1 MKKDVMQNEKFWFLT
16 PFEKPDIKLVREII
30 KADAYPILH
39 LGENQAEASQAL
51 EQLQHL
57 EDRFGVCY
65 TDVPWEVTLPSGVD
79 KVILPWGTNSLKA
92 GHAQVVW
99 QVRNSEEAK
108 EAIKTNPTALILK
121 GSEGAG
127 FCGEET
133 SFMLFQKLVN
143 ECRDSNVQ
151 IYIQGGVGLHSTA
164 AYLAL
169 GATGVIFDSQLALF
183 PECSLPKDRKQML
196 SKLSGSEIR
205 TCEGY
210 RYFAFPGA
218 KGPKEFSN
226 LAELF
231 DQQQKDDNHI
241 LTLGQDVILS
251 TDYVGDHRRLKNF
264 VRALEKTTKSHIK
277 QAKMSDAFSQDAA
290 MAKEMQTT
298 FPIAQGPMARISDVP
313 EFLNNVAD
321 EGALPFLALSMMQGE
336 SAANVMAETKAMLGD
351 KPWGVGIL
359 GFAYPKLLEE
369 QTKLILEHQ
378 PPYVLIA
385 GGRVVQG
392 RAFEQAGIK
401 TLIHVPSPGL
411 LDMFLKDNWKSF
423 IFEGRESGGHV
434 GPLYSL
440 VLWEKQINR
449 ILKADK
455 LEEIKAFFAGGI
467 HDGFSA
473 AFVRIMTAPLAVRHV
488 KIGLIAGTSYLY
500 TKEAVS
506 SGAITEAYQREI
518 IEKRDTVLLKSANGQ
533 ETRSVSSPFTE
544 YFLAEKKRMEAEGL
558 DNSEI
563 LMKLEALNLGRLRIA
578 AKGVERVDGEL
589 VELTEAEQLKKG
601 LYMTGSVTAM
611 RNEQTTIAR
620 LHETLIDESK
630 ALLETIEIPEVPNRV
645 EKPMDVAVIGMSGI
659 FPDAADLDEFWRNVV
674 FGRDSIIE
682 VPKERWPV
690 DMFYDPDTKDTDY
703 VTSKWGGFLDAV
715 DFDALEFGIT
725 PQSLAAIEPVQL
737 LSLLIAKRALE
748 DAGFDDLSKVDLD
761 ETSVIFGAQGAG
773 ELAGLYGSRSG
784 LKQML
789 GELPQELSEAL
800 PRLTEDS
807 FPGVL
812 GNVIAGRISN
822 RLNTGGRNFTVDAAC
837 ASSLAGLDVALSE
850 LENGKS
856 DMVILG
862 GADLHNGL
870 ADYLMFSSTHA
881 LSKQGRCS
889 TFDEH
894 ADGITLGEGV
904 GVLILKRLEDA
915 KRDGNQIYAV
925 IKGIGASSDGKS
937 LGLTA
942 PGKRGQMR
950 ALEQAYATAGIN
962 PADVGLIEAH
972 GTGTS
977 VGDRIELS
985 ALTDVFLEDGT
996 LPGRTMLGSVKT
1008 NIGHTKCAAGV
1019 AGLFKIINS
1028 VRYGILP
1035 PTLNLNRPNDGY
1047 GKGSPFAFRTEK
1059 AGYWKEDKRIAGVS
1073 GFGFGGTNFHA
1084 IVENYETERGMT
1096 PIKAWTS
1103 ELFVFPGETKELALE
1118 LFDKIIAL
1126 YGIND
1131 KMRLRDVAYTLAK
1144 RAHGDT
1150 PIQYVIVAGSW
1161 PELLTRLDQ
1170 AREEAQDEFVYVRE
1184 PVDGKVAFLFPGQ
1197 GSQRVNMAADLFTV
1211 FPQMHALLNDYP
1223 EYEDILFPL
1232 TVFTQEEKNAQRLM
1246 MTATENAQ
1254 PILGIVDSAIANLL
1268 SEFGMIPD
1276 MVAGHS
1282 YGELAALSFAGVID
1296 GKDLVE
1302 LSRARAE
1309 AMLTAGKDNLGCMTA
1324 VFTSVEILEGLL
1336 TDVTDVWAVNYNM
1349 PRQTVVAGTE
1359 EGMELFHVMLETQ
1372 NIAYKALNVA
1382 AAFHSPLLK
1391 GADEMFAKALDGV
1404 KFNKSTLPVWS
1415 NVDASLYPESEKEM
1429 KAHLANH
1436 LVNAVRFTDEIANMK
1451 ADGATVFV
1459 EVGPGNTLT
1468 GMTKEILKDETISLI
1483 QTERNGV
1490 EGLTLLLQAMAKYM
1504 ATGRYVDMEK
1514 VFENRDAKELNLD
1527 DPTEYKKPVTVW
1539 NINGQRAVPEVG
1551 ELPAHAGKPMS
1562 GGAMLQ
1568 EQIKKNLYLNANAEQ
1583 IMMAYLDNMNSLIQD
1598 QRDVMLGYL
1607 GSGDAIPRR
1616 EAVGRQFTITQQSPQ
1631 MGALPQPGTSVV
1643 AVDTASLTEEVKD
1656 LLNLEDLTPEQ
1667 IQAMIYEI
1675 VSEKTGY
1682 PTDMFDLEMDL
1693 ESDLSIDSI
1702 KKMEII
1708 GALGEKVQTP
1718 TSADEVSEEEKTL
1731 LFEQIISIKTF
1742 GDVIDWLNG
1751 TGQDATQEEGF
1762 AGAGIAVEIKDTG
1775 EEDNSKDI
1783 VRMALVKT
1791 PFAIETTDATLIEG
1805 KAFAITYDENQPTL
1819 ADEVSQALTAAGAV
1833 PSIIKVDSAMLAD
1846 HYDGLVFIHS
1856 AMGTNPNTMM
1866 DLFNLLK
1873 GADMDKLQ
1881 KVFVFDDGLSG
1892 ELLADT
1898 SLPQGFAGFIKA
1910 LVHEYPKH
1918 QLSSIQFET
1927 PIDVKTFAS
1936 IVTSE
1941 LTTSETMVE
1950 IFYAVEERF
1959 LLVPTIQAL
1968 EVTGDAKAL
1977 PLDSDSVV
1985 VVLGGAQGITPHIV
1999 SRMAKESPCH
2009 YVLLGRS
2016 EKKESD
2022 AEYAAFETIEDIQ
2035 KHLIEQKVLTKPKE
2049 IQAEA
2054 TRIFKAGQIDK
2065 ALGQI
2070 EETGAKATYMS
2081 VDVTDGEAFGRILAE
2096 IKEAHGNID
2105 GLIHAAGILE
2115 DKLFR
2120 SKEVDSFERVYKTKV
2135 SPLQTVVA
2143 TILPELKLLVL
2154 FSSMSSAFGN
2164 AGQCDYSAGNCV
2176 LDHAAMMLQRQ
2187 YPDLQVAAFDWGP
2200 WKGAGMVNAG
2210 LEQEF
2215 RKRGIWFVELDKGAE
2230 FLLNELAYANE
2241 ASILAIAGDAE
2252 LTADFIATVYPV

>member
-1 MKKDVMQNEKFWFLT
+1 MINHYPFWMVT
-16 PFEKPDIKLVREII
+16 PFEQPDVALVRQVI
-30 KADAYPILH
+30 KAGAYPVLH
-39 LGENQAEASQAL
+39 LGRDKEKAEASLQ
-51 EQLQHL
+51 QLQNL
-57 EDRFGVCY
+57 GTTFGVCY
-65 TDVPWEVTLPSGVD
+65 ADVTWEIGLPEQVNR
-79 KVILPWGTNSLKA
+79 VIAPWGAKLAKTN
-92 GHAQVVW
+92 GTEIVW
-99 QVRNSEEAK
+99 QVKSTK
-108 EAIKTNPTALILK
+108 EAREAITTEPTALILK

-127 FCGEET
+127 FCSADT
-133 SFMLFQKLVN
+133 SFILFQQLMD
-143 ECRDSNVQ
+143 ECRNANVQ
-151 IYIQGGVGLHSTA
+151 VYIQGGVGIHSAA

-183 PECSLPKDRKQML
+183 PECSLSKNRKQMF

-210 RYFAFPGA
+210 HYFAFPGA
-218 KGPKEFSN
+218 DVPKEFTDKEMMFEYLCDEDQHV
-226 LAELF
+226 LAV
-231 DQQQKDDNHI
+231 
-241 LTLGQDVILS
+241 GQDVILS
-251 TDYVGDHRRLKNF
+251 SDLINEHKNLKPF
-264 VRALEKTTKSHIK
+264 IRALEKTVAVHIK
-277 QAKMSDAFSQDAA
+277 QAKLVDAFDAA
-290 MAKEMQTT
+290 GDMAKEMGTT
-298 FPIAQGPMARISDVP
+298 YPIAQGPMARVSDVP
-313 EFLNNVAD
+313 AFACDVANQ
-321 EGALPFLALSMMQGE
+321 GALPFLALSMMQGDAVK
-336 SAANVMAETKAMLGD
+336 SVLAETKELLGD

-369 QTKLILEHQ
+369 QTKMILETK

-385 GGRVVQG
+385 GGRPIQG
-392 RAFEQAGIK
+392 KTFERAGIN

-411 LDMFLKDNWKSF
+411 LDMFLKEDWKSF
-423 IFEGRESGGHV
+423 IFEGRECGGHV

-449 ILKADK
+449 LLRADK
-455 LEEIKAFFAGGI
+455 LEEVKAFFAGGI
-467 HDGFSA
+467 HDDFSA

-488 KIGLIAGTSYLY
+488 KVGLIVGTSYLY

-506 SGAITEAYQREI
+506 SGAITETYQREI
-518 IEKRDTVLLKSANGQ
+518 IEKQDTVLLKSGNGQ
-533 ETRSVSSPFTE
+533 ETRSTISPFTD

-558 DNSEI
+558 DNTEI
-563 LMKLEALNLGRLRIA
+563 LMKLEELNLGRLRIA
-578 AKGVERVDGEL
+578 AKGIQRVDGEL
-589 VELTEAEQLKKG
+589 VGLVEADQLEKG
-601 LYMTGSVTAM
+601 LYMTGAVTAM

-620 LHETLIDESK
+620 LHEMLIDESK
-630 ALLETIEIPEVPNRV
+630 ALLETIEIPEVPNRI

-659 FPDAADLDEFWRNVV
+659 FPDAADLEEFWRNIV
-674 FGRDSIIE
+674 FGRDSITE

-690 DMFYDPDTKDTDY
+690 DLFYDPDTKDTDY
-703 VTSKWGGFLDAV
+703 VVSKWGGFLDAV

-725 PQSLAAIEPVQL
+725 PQSIAAIEPVQL
-737 LSLLIAKRALE
+737 LSLLVAKRALE
-748 DAGFDDLSKVDLD
+748 DAGLDDLSKIDLD

-789 GELPQELSEAL
+789 GELPEELAESL

-881 LSKQGRCS
+881 LSKHGRCS
-889 TFDEH
+889 TFDEQ

-915 KRDGNQIYAV
+915 KRDGNKVYAV

-962 PADVGLIEAH
+962 PSDVGLIEAH

-985 ALTDVFLEDGT
+985 ALTDVFLDDST
-996 LPGRTMLGSVKT
+996 KPGRTMLGSVKT

-1035 PTLNLNRPNDGY
+1035 PTLNLNKPNESY

-1084 IVENYETERGMT
+1084 IVENYETERATT
-1096 PIKAWTS
+1096 PLKSWPS
-1103 ELFVFPGETKELALE
+1103 ELFVFPGETKESALK
-1118 LFDKIIAL
+1118 LFDKIIQL

-1131 KMRLRDVAYTLAK
+1131 KIRLRDLAYTLAK
-1144 RAHGDT
+1144 RIEDHAS
-1150 PIQYVIVAGSW
+1150 IQYVIVAGSW

-1170 AREEAQDEFVYVRE
+1170 AREGIQDEFVHVRE
-1184 PVDGKVAFLFPGQ
+1184 PIDGKVAFLFPGQ
-1197 GSQRVNMAADLFTV
+1197 GSQRINMAADLFTV
-1211 FPQMHALLNDYP
+1211 FPQMRTLLNAYP
-1223 EYEDILFPL
+1223 IYEDILFPP
-1232 TVFTQEEKNAQRLM
+1232 TVFTSEEKEVQRM
-1246 MTATENAQ
+1246 AITATEHAQ
-1254 PILGIVDSAIANLL
+1254 PILGLVDLAIAHLL
-1268 SEFGMIPD
+1268 GEFGIMPD

-1282 YGELAALSFAGVID
+1282 YGELAALAFAGVIAE
-1296 GKDLVE
+1296 KDLIG
-1302 LSRARAE
+1302 LSCARAE
-1309 AMLTAGKDNLGCMTA
+1309 AMLSAGEHHLGCMTA
-1324 VFTSVEILEGLL
+1324 VFTNVETLEALL
-1336 TDVTDVWAVNYNM
+1336 VDVKDVWAVNYNT
-1349 PRQTVVAGTE
+1349 PRQTVIAGTE
-1359 EGMELFHVMLETQ
+1359 AAMKAFHKRLDAQ
-1372 NIAYKALNVA
+1372 HISYKALNVA

-1391 GADEMFAKALDGV
+1391 GADERFAKALEAV
-1404 KFNKSTLPVWS
+1404 TFEQPTMPIWS
-1415 NVDASLYPESEKEM
+1415 NVDAGLYPESEKEI
-1429 KAHLANH
+1429 KARLAHH
-1436 LVNAVRFTDEIANMK
+1436 LVSAVKFTDEIANMK
-1451 ADGATVFV
+1451 ADGATVFI
-1459 EVGPGNTLT
+1459 EVGPGNALT
-1468 GMTKEILKDETISLI
+1468 SMAKEILKGEPISLI
-1483 QTERNGV
+1483 QTDRNGA

-1504 ATGRYVDMEK
+1504 ATGRYVNMEK
-1514 VFENRDAKELNLD
+1514 VFENRDAKALNLD
-1527 DPTEYKKPVTVW
+1527 DPTAYKKPVTVW
-1539 NINGQRAVPEVG
+1539 NINGQRAVPETG
-1551 ELPAHAGKPMS
+1551 ALPAHAGKPMS
-1562 GGAMLQ
+1562 GDKMLQ

-1583 IMMAYLDNMNSLIQD
+1583 IMMAYLDNMNALIQD

-1616 EAVGRQFTITQQSPQ
+1616 EAVGRQFTMTGQAQE
-1631 MGALPQPGTSVV
+1631 ALSQPVVSTSVMEISEEL
-1643 AVDTASLTEEVKD
+1643 AVETDG
-1656 LLNLEDLTPEQ
+1656 LLNLEDLTPDQ
-1667 IQAMIYEI
+1667 IQGMIYEI

-1708 GALGEKVQTP
+1708 GALGEKVKTP

-1731 LFEQIISIKTF
+1731 LFEQVISIRTF
-1742 GDVIDWLNG
+1742 GDVIEWLHG
-1751 TGQDATQEEGF
+1751 TSPDPSQEEGF
-1762 AGAGIAVEIKDTG
+1762 SGANIAVEIKDSDD
-1775 EEDNSKDI
+1775 EKASQDI
-1783 VRMALVKT
+1783 VRMTLVKT
-1791 PFAIETTDATLIEG
+1791 PFMIETTDATSIVD
-1805 KAFAITYDENQPTL
+1805 KTFAITDDGQGLAMGVSEALATL
-1819 ADEVSQALTAAGAV
+1819 GATGRIVTEDMNDLTGC
-1833 PSIIKVDSAMLAD
+1833 
-1846 HYDGLVFIHS
+1846 DGLIFIHS
-1856 AMGTNPNTMM
+1856 VAGTTPKTMM

-1873 GADMDKLQ
+1873 GADMDQLQ
-1881 KVFVFDDGLSG
+1881 TIFVFDDGISQGLG
-1892 ELLADT
+1892 VDT

-1910 LVHEYPKH
+1910 LAHEYPKH
-1918 QLSSIQFET
+1918 HLASVQFET
-1927 PIDVKTFAS
+1927 PIDTHTFAN

-1941 LTTSETMVE
+1941 LTTSEAMIE
-1950 IFYAVEERF
+1950 IFYAGEERF
-1959 LLVPTIQAL
+1959 LLVPTIHAL
-1968 EVTGDAKAL
+1968 EVTEDAKPL
-1977 PLDSDSVV
+1977 PLDDNSVV
-1985 VVLGGAQGITPHIV
+1985 VVLGGAQGITPHII
-1999 SRMAKESPCH
+1999 SRMAKEKPCH

-2016 EKKESD
+2016 KREESD
-2022 AEYAAFETIEDIQ
+2022 LEYETFETIEDIQ
-2035 KHLIEQKVLTKPKE
+2035 KQLIEQKVLTKPKE

-2054 TRIFKAGQIDK
+2054 TRIFKSLGINK
-2065 ALGQI
+2065 AIAQI
-2070 EETGAKATYMS
+2070 EAVGAKATYMS
-2081 VDVTDGEAFGRILAE
+2081 VDVTNQEAFANTLAE
-2096 IKEAHGNID
+2096 IKKTHGNID
-2105 GLIHAAGILE
+2105 GLVHAAGILE

-2120 SKEVDSFERVYKTKV
+2120 SKEADSFARVYHTKV
-2135 SPLQTVVA
+2135 NPLQTVV
-2143 TILPELKLLVL
+2143 THLLPDLKLLVL

-2176 LDHAAMMLQRQ
+2176 LDQTAMMLKHQ
-2187 YPDLQVAAFDWGP
+2187 YPDLQVTAFDWGP

-2215 RKRGIWFVELDKGAE
+2215 RNRGIWFVELEAGAA
-2230 FLLNELAYANE
+2230 FLINELAYANE
-2241 ASILAIAGDAE
+2241 ASVLAIAGDAE
-2252 LTADFIATVYPV
+2252 RTAGFIATVYPK